1 MCIQSSMPGQHPPSG
16 FLQSGQRNSFPRVPR
31 RPSLCVTVCLSRK
44 LQVKGTEG
52 KWDNKSHCHVKF
64 ELCVLDKDN
73 QASKGFQ
80 VNKGRLF
87 RLIFLLLSGL
97 SSLLCFLF
105 LSERWIDGPGSWG
118 WDQKVGCH
126 PHPGLLTAK
135 GGGLH
140 SDQGTV
146 ALHKGHF
153 NVTPEQPQSWQALSW
168 EHKHPSSKTASQ
180 LGAHSLPSCSF
191 KMEKTPAETHS
202 GRHIVLDR

>member
-16 FLQSGQRNSFPRVPR
+16 FLQSGQRNSFPRVPQ
-31 RPSLCVTVCLSRK
+31 RPFLCVTVCLSRK

-105 LSERWIDGPGSWG
+105 LSEKWSRQLRLGP
-118 WDQKVGCH
+118 
-126 PHPGLLTAK
+126 K
-135 GGGLH
+135 GGLSSTSRT
-140 SDQGTV
+140 SDCQG
-146 ALHKGHF
+146 
-153 NVTPEQPQSWQALSW
+153 W
-168 EHKHPSSKTASQ
+168 
-180 LGAHSLPSCSF
+180 GAPLRSR
-191 KMEKTPAETHS
+191 HS
-202 GRHIVLDR
+202 GTAQRAF